1 MSKKIKLEAPTV
13 AVALRQW
20 RKAKGW
26 TRKQAAA
33 HLNVNVRTLESWEYG
48 YRKPPAMNLV
58 EKLWAQKRRGGP
70 RVSSAE

>member
-1 MSKKIKLEAPTV
+1 MSKKVKLEPPSV
-13 AVALRQW
+13 ATALRQW

-26 TRKQAAA
+26 TRKQAAK

-58 EKLWAQKRRGGP
+58 EKLWADKRRAQPSTKG
-70 RVSSAE
+70 